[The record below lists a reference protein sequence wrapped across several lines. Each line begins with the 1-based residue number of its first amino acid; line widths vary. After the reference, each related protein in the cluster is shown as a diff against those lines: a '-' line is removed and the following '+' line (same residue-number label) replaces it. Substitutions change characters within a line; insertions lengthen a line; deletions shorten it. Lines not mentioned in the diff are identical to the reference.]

1 MMSLAAGVVVEAL
14 ARGCVDEDALGG
26 RHRRRGDG
34 VRRGGGGRVVGAHQ
48 EDEDAEE
55 EACSGEDYLETEIAT
70 NAGCGTHLM

>member
-1 MMSLAAGVVVEAL
+1 MSPYLIIVSLAAGVVVEAL
-14 ARGCVDEDALGG
+14 ARGRVDKDALGS

-70 NAGCGTHLM
+70 NAC

>member
-14 ARGCVDEDALGG
+14 ARGCVDEHALGG
-26 RHRRRGDG
+26 RRGDG
-34 VRRGGGGRVVGAHQ
+34 VRRGGGRVVGAHQ

-70 NAGCGTHLM
+70 NAG